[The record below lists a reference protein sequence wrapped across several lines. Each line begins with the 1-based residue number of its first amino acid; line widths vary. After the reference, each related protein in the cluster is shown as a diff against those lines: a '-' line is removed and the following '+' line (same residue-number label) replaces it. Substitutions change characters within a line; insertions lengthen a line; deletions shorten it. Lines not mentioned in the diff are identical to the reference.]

1 MKKLDITSISIIL
14 LIPILFLAIITF
26 ILLAGC
32 TTGQVQIDQD
42 SQVTIAK
49 ITGRRAGYQLEIQYP
64 EISHEV
70 LVLSKAILSVENPDL
85 IRITINRIVIILAG
99 EVDDPLLVAD
109 LQDIISLI
117 KIETGIEIPD
127 EKMQII
133 QATAMGLIS
142 GIEIAQQQ
150 N

>member
-1 MKKLDITSISIIL
+1 MKKSNMLSVLVTIVMFFTLS
-14 LIPILFLAIITF
+14 
-26 ILLAGC
+26 C
-32 TTGQVQIDQD
+32 TTGQVQFDQE

-49 ITGRRAGYQLEIQYP
+49 ITGRRAGYQLEVRYP

-70 LVLSKAILSVENPDL
+70 LVLSKAILSVEKPDL
-85 IRITINRIVIILAG
+85 IRITINRIVVILAG

-133 QATAMGLIS
+133 QAVTTGLIS
-142 GIEIAQQQ
+142 GIGIAQQQ
-150 N
+150 QIKQD